1 MSPDGQSH
9 APTITCSTS
18 EAWHHSPISRTQ
30 DPRDRILRHAHQLG
44 TRRFRARAL
53 SVTRTTVGRAPA
65 ASRRK
70 DTKDSIIFGRSDA
83 SDARLTEAITAHDGA
98 LVDRLAMFINDSI
111 AAHQNALELE
121 KLRVRAI
128 LGDPYLRRTLRGQ
141 LDATEDTIAQ
151 QLATELGVPPT
162 SAGVRVFAAGV
173 TGLFMAMLDSCVQDT
188 DHHDSLAIIEAGLP
202 VLRAALDALRREA

>member
-1 MSPDGQSH
+1 MTERPGLRERKN
-9 APTITCSTS
+9 ARTREAIERAAYELTI
-18 EAWHHSPISRTQ
+18 EQ
-30 DPRDRILRHAHQLG
+30 G
-44 TRRFRARAL
+44 YE
-53 SVTRTTVGRAPA
+53 RTTVVEIAERADIAP
-65 ASRRK
+65 RTVFTRYP
-70 DTKDSIIFGRSDA
+70 TKDSIIFGRSDA
-83 SDARLTEAITAHDGA
+83 SAARLTEAITAHDGA
-98 LVDRLAMFINDSI
+98 LVDRLAMFIRDSI
-111 AAHQNALELE
+111 AAYQNALELE

-173 TGLFMAMLDSCVQDT
+173 TGLFMAMLDNCVQDPE
-188 DHHDSLAIIEAGLP
+188 HHDSLAIIEAGLP